1 MRSKDVVTERLSEV
15 RKNLEEATMSM
26 SKGKLDFLDF
36 TGVASIV
43 GVIQTLEWVLEESDE
58 LNVQI
63 SHPLRRPLEEI

>member
-1 MRSKDVVTERLSEV
+1 MRSEDVINERLSEV
-15 RKNLEEATMSM
+15 RKTLEEATMNM
-26 SKGKLDFLDF
+26 SQGKIDSLDF
-36 TGVASIV
+36 TGVASVV

>member
-1 MRSKDVVTERLSEV
+1 MRSEDVVTERLSEV
-15 RKNLEEATMSM
+15 RKTLEEATMNM
-26 SKGKLDFLDF
+26 SKGKLDCLDF

-43 GVIQTLEWVLEESDE
+43 GVIQTLEWVLEESNE

>member
-1 MRSKDVVTERLSEV
+1 MRSEDVVNERLSEV
-15 RKNLEEATMSM
+15 RKTLEEATMNM
-26 SKGKLDFLDF
+26 SQGKLGCLDF
-36 TGVASIV
+36 TGVASVV